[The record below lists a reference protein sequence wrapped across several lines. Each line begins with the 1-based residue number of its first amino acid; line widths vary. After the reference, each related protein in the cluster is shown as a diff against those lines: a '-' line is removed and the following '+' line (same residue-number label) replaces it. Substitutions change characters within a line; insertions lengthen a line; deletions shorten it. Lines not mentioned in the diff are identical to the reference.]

1 MRRFGCG
8 WHRDRSNLPRGSPH
22 SSSQSALRMKFY
34 FFVLFLACYTQVPPY
49 HDFVADTQMPRP
61 RLITDNKAR
70 TMIMIR
76 FTLTMMM
83 VIMMTMMMMMVHH
96 DAIPQ
101 RTVFLLQPLHLC
113 FEIAGEIPFC
123 SQLACV
129 QPSIEPG
136 AIRIC
141 ILLGQCSI

>member
-1 MRRFGCG
+1 
-8 WHRDRSNLPRGSPH
+8 
-22 SSSQSALRMKFY
+22 
-34 FFVLFLACYTQVPPY
+34 
-49 HDFVADTQMPRP
+49 
-61 RLITDNKAR
+61 
-70 TMIMIR
+70 MIMIR

-83 VIMMTMMMMMVHH
+83 VIMMTMMVHH

-101 RTVFLLQPLHLC
+101 RTVFLVQPLHLC

-141 ILLGQCSI
+141 ISL